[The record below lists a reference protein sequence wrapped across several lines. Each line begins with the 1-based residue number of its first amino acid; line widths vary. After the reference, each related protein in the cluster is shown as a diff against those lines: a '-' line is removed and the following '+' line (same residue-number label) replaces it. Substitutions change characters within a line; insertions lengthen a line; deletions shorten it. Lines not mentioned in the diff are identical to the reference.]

1 MCCRRAG
8 GEFFA
13 HNQVNDIAQAGVGHP
28 SVGDVGTFIH
38 HHDPV
43 ADQEQVLQAV
53 GNQNHAHP
61 ASGNAANEL
70 QNRFNFSKAMY
81 GSANDYQRIFEA
93 NKPML
98 THPDKIYPGQVL
110 IIPAK

>member
-1 MCCRRAG
+1 MRELLKLMILILLPQMCCRRAG

-43 ADQEQVLQAV
+43 ADQEQVLQVV

-61 ASGNAANEL
+61 GEV
-70 QNRFNFSKAMY
+70 
-81 GSANDYQRIFEA
+81 E
-93 NKPML
+93 
-98 THPDKIYPGQVL
+98 PGE
-110 IIPAK
+110 